1 MPQQRFK
8 ADLGRFL
15 SNTKKRH
22 SEVVAKIAFDVLRQ
36 IVQRTPL
43 DTGRARSSFYCS
55 EGSPLYAE
63 TDRIDKSGNPSL
75 ERGAK
80 VFNGQKE
87 HPVYYIT
94 NSLSY
99 IRRLNEGHSLQAP
112 AAFIESSIESVIGK
126 LGR

>member
-8 ADLGRFL
+8 ADLSRFL
-15 SNTKKRH
+15 DGVKENHAAIT
-22 SEVVAKIAFDVLRQ
+22 AKIAFDVLRQ
-36 IVQRTPL
+36 IVQRCPVS
-43 DTGRARSSFYCS
+43 TGRARSSFYCS

-63 TDRIDKSGNPSL
+63 TDRVDKSGNPSL

-80 VFNGQKE
+80 VFDGRKE

-99 IRRLNEGHSLQAP
+99 IQALENGHSLQAP
-112 AAFIESSIESVIGK
+112 GGFIAVSIESVIGR